1 MPRANTIAQILL
13 VSEIKTMAK
22 AHMKKRGIVYDKKG
36 KRVLCN
42 LVLNML
48 VKVRKELNNTAIR
61 CERKLITP
69 AVSDLTI
76 RTWFPHEVVQ
86 AVLLDKH

>member
-1 MPRANTIAQILL
+1 MPRTNTNAQTLL
-13 VSEIKTMAK
+13 VPEIKTMAK
-22 AHMKKRGIVYDKKG
+22 AHMKKRGIVYDKKE

-48 VKVRKELNNTAIR
+48 IKVRKELNNTAIR
-61 CERKLITP
+61 CDRKLITP

-76 RTWFPHEVVQ
+76 QTWFPPEVVQ
-86 AVLLDKH
+86 AVLVNKH